1 MRLWRR
7 PKGVV
12 VLAFLLSALSC
23 HRLGR
28 FFEYDQ
34 SASALLQPKYIFIFL
49 ADGAGI
55 THLEITRLFSQH
67 IYKERLNVS
76 DRIIKDGRL
85 GLLTTHSADSLVT
98 YSAEAATALANGC
111 KAKINAIGICTD
123 GTVPKTVLEVAKG
136 KGMRIGLITTAEIY
150 DATPAAFAT
159 HVPNRRLSAA
169 ICDQYLTLEPDVLL
183 GGGRDQFL
191 AQNHAGSGRNDDRD
205 LITLFK
211 NKGYAYVSNKEE
223 LMNVR
228 GSKILG
234 LFSLR
239 DLSFEIDK
247 NKEVEPSIVDMTQAA
262 LRLLQN
268 DPKNGFVLFIES
280 EHIDT
285 AGHFSD
291 VAALIHDF
299 REFDRAVG
307 LAYEFYQKH
316 PHETLLLV
324 TSDHET
330 GGLGLTTSSV
340 TLPNGLQALVNPS
353 LEDLKKIASIRISVR
368 KAAELLDPN
377 PSVEAV
383 KKLVAE
389 NFTGFTL
396 PPEVIQAIVEKKVP
410 GPTLSLNTTAAALGA
425 MVAHNTHAYWSTSG
439 HTNQPVF
446 VAALGVGADRFA
458 GYQDNTDFAKHL
470 FALIGGAPS
479 DRDSR

>member
-1 MRLWRR
+1 
-7 PKGVV
+7 
-12 VLAFLLSALSC
+12 
-23 HRLGR
+23 
-28 FFEYDQ
+28 
-34 SASALLQPKYIFIFL
+34 
-49 ADGAGI
+49 
-55 THLEITRLFSQH
+55 
-67 IYKERLNVS
+67 
-76 DRIIKDGRL
+76 
-85 GLLTTHSADSLVT
+85 
-98 YSAEAATALANGC
+98 
-111 KAKINAIGICTD
+111 
-123 GTVPKTVLEVAKG
+123 
-136 KGMRIGLITTAEIY
+136 MRIGLITTAEIY

-159 HVPNRRLSAA
+159 HVPNRRLNAA
-169 ICDQYLTLEPDVLL
+169 ICDQYLTLEPDLLL

-191 AQNHAGSGRNDDRD
+191 PQNQPGSGRNDDRD

-228 GSKILG
+228 SSKILG

-268 DPKNGFVLFIES
+268 DPKDGFILFIES

-316 PHETLLLV
+316 PHETLLRV

-353 LEDLKKIASIRISVR
+353 LEDLKKIASIRISMR
-368 KAAELLDPN
+368 KAAELLDSN

-383 KKLVAE
+383 EKLVAE

-396 PPEVIQAIVEKKVP
+396 PPEVIQAIVEKKMP

-425 MVAHNTHAYWSTSG
+425 MVAHNTHAYWPTSG

-479 DRDSR
+479 DRNSR